1 MSDHHIQHIGLAVRH
16 NGVDTIDNQL
26 ADNQLYSLKRKR
38 EDLDSDSDFEEQ
50 PRRKTA
56 KMATKNGLK
65 ASGGASAKQPTKKLV
80 IKSFKVKPTLPEN
93 FEDETWQ
100 KLRQAI
106 HAIYE
111 KQAIASSLEELYKGV
126 ENLCDHKMAESLYKK
141 FETEVDERT
150 KILFKH
156 LHDLQLVDTTS
167 FLYSLN
173 NLWKDYCEQMLLI
186 RSIFL
191 YLDRKYALSASLNS
205 SMTGVRSIWDLA
217 LHLFRENVVS
227 PPETDKRV
235 LSGLLALIEQDRLGE
250 TVDRTLVSSLVR
262 MYSALNLYTD
272 HFEKHFLETT
282 HAFYVAESE
291 NKMQDIDVAQYL
303 AHIEKRLEQENT
315 RVVNYLES
323 KTRKPLIQTLEQ
335 TMLAAH
341 IEGMINKGFDALIDE
356 NKKDDLKKMY
366 SLFGRVNGTQHLK
379 KAWNS
384 YIKRRGTALVTD
396 QQKDKTMIEELLA
409 FKQKVDSILE
419 ESFEKHDDFAY
430 TTKEAFE
437 YFINARQN
445 APAELLAKFVHGKL
459 RSGVSKAVSDE
470 ELDVLMD
477 RIMQIFRFINGK
489 DVFEAFYKKDLG
501 KRLLLGKSRSVD
513 AEKAMISKL
522 KSECGAGFTNKME
535 GMFKDIELSRDMM
548 GTFKEHVKGN
558 PVQLKPI
565 DLNVYILTTGY
576 WPTYTPVAVTLP
588 AELLELQ
595 ETFTKF
601 YYGKYTSRR
610 LVWQNALGQCV
621 LKAWFPKGRKELS
634 VSLFQSVVLMLFND
648 NETLSF
654 EQLKAQSGLE
664 DGELKR
670 TLQSLSLGKVRVL
683 AKEPKTKD
691 VENEDTFTYR
701 RDFTAKLVRLKIN
714 AVQMK
719 ETKEEQTKT
728 QEGVFQDRQYQV
740 DAAIVRIMKA
750 RKTLPH
756 NVLMSEL
763 YQQLKFPVKPADLKK
778 RIESLIERDY
788 LERTPDD
795 ANVYNYLA

>member
-1 MSDHHIQHIGLAVRH
+1 M
-16 NGVDTIDNQL
+16 
-26 ADNQLYSLKRKR
+26 
-38 EDLDSDSDFEEQ
+38 
-50 PRRKTA
+50 
-56 KMATKNGLK
+56 
-65 ASGGASAKQPTKKLV
+65 
-80 IKSFKVKPTLPEN
+80 
-93 FEDETWQ
+93 
-100 KLRQAI
+100 
-106 HAIYE
+106 
-111 KQAIASSLEELYKGV
+111 
-126 ENLCDHKMAESLYKK
+126 
-141 FETEVDERT
+141 
-150 KILFKH
+150 
-156 LHDLQLVDTTS
+156 
-167 FLYSLN
+167 
-173 NLWKDYCEQMLLI
+173 
-186 RSIFL
+186 
-191 YLDRKYALSASLNS
+191 
-205 SMTGVRSIWDLA
+205 
-217 LHLFRENVVS
+217 
-227 PPETDKRV
+227 
-235 LSGLLALIEQDRLGE
+235 
-250 TVDRTLVSSLVR
+250 
-262 MYSALNLYTD
+262 
-272 HFEKHFLETT
+272 
-282 HAFYVAESE
+282 
-291 NKMQDIDVAQYL
+291 

-384 YIKRRGTALVTD
+384 YIKVRTNWHWGSTWNISKVLLQRRGTALVTD

-535 GMFKDIELSRDMM
+535 GMFKDIELSREMM

-576 WPTYTPVAVTLP
+576 WPTYTPVTVTLP
-588 AELLELQ
+588 AEVRCLLTRSQ
-595 ETFTKF
+595 
-601 YYGKYTSRR
+601 R
-610 LVWQNALGQCV
+610 
-621 LKAWFPKGRKELS
+621 
-634 VSLFQSVVLMLFND
+634 
-648 NETLSF
+648 
-654 EQLKAQSGLE
+654 
-664 DGELKR
+664 
-670 TLQSLSLGKVRVL
+670 
-683 AKEPKTKD
+683 
-691 VENEDTFTYR
+691 
-701 RDFTAKLVRLKIN
+701 
-714 AVQMK
+714 
-719 ETKEEQTKT
+719 
-728 QEGVFQDRQYQV
+728 
-740 DAAIVRIMKA
+740 
-750 RKTLPH
+750 
-756 NVLMSEL
+756 
-763 YQQLKFPVKPADLKK
+763 
-778 RIESLIERDY
+778 
-788 LERTPDD
+788 
-795 ANVYNYLA
+795 